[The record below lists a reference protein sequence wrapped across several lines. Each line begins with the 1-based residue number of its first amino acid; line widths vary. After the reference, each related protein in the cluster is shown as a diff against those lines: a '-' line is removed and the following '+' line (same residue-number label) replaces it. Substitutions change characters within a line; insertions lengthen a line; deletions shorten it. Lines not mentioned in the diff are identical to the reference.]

1 VPAPSAME
9 SRAIALNTTVKNGHS
24 SRVLEVVND
33 CPALVQERLDP
44 LLATVDLAI
53 KMGFLCDMREL

>member
-1 VPAPSAME
+1 ME